1 MVTRGG
7 VRFTD
12 LHESVEH
19 GGTGGWLAVGGVAGP
34 PGWSRPDGG
43 NSVGSATIRGEHPMT
58 EPFGGRIERE
68 VADSEPWWP
77 EPVLPAEGSPNV
89 VVILLDDTGFSH
101 LGCFGSFID
110 TPNFDRLAA
119 GGLRYT
125 NFHTTALCSPTRACL
140 LTGRNHHSVGMRA
153 ISNFDT
159 GFPNMRG
166 RIAATAATLGEVLE
180 PVGYH
185 TMAVGKWHLAPMREA
200 SAAGPFTDW
209 PVQRG
214 FNRFYGFL
222 NGETD
227 QFHPELCADNHFI
240 DPPATPEDG
249 GSRSGSYHLSEDL
262 VDQSIDMIR
271 NQTSLV
277 PERPFFLYLAFGATH
292 APHQAPDAY
301 LAKYRGRFDDGWDV
315 WRQRVYERQL
325 ELGVIP
331 EGTRL
336 APRNPGVE
344 AWDDLSADEQ
354 AFACR
359 LQEAFAAFLDHTDAQ
374 VGRLLDSLEQQGLL
388 DNTIVF
394 ALSDNGAS
402 QEGNATGVMDEFRY
416 FNNIPEDLDEVMGRL
431 DDIGTRRSFSNYPW
445 GWAQV
450 GNTPG
455 KRYKQNTHGGG
466 VRDPLI
472 VSWPAG
478 IDPSCR
484 GQIRTQ
490 FHHVIDIAPTVL
502 EILGVEAPAVVK
514 GVEQQP
520 VDGVSMAYTFA
531 PEAGDAAAVPTRKSC
546 QYFEMFG
553 HRGIWADGWKAVT
566 YHEPGVPLDADTW
579 ELYHLDEDF
588 SETDDLA
595 EAEPER
601 LAQMVDLFWSE
612 AERHGVLPVD
622 TGQLRGLF
630 AGRPMPGT
638 PRARDTF
645 VYRPPLDRI
654 PMDTAPGLGARSW
667 QLRADVTRDSTAQQG
682 AVFAVG
688 TVNNGLVAYVKDNRL
703 VYDHNYF
710 GTHTTVRS
718 DELPDGSTTL
728 GIDFDRVRRGPAR
741 VRLWAD
747 AELIGEGIVPEVSVM
762 ISSIG
767 MDIGRNPSGICD
779 DYGTPFEF
787 EGTIH
792 RVEIATVRA
801 MPEEDEKAAE
811 IRTALGSQ

>member
-1 MVTRGG
+1 MTEDFGG
-7 VRFTD
+7 VI
-12 LHESVEH
+12 S
-19 GGTGGWLAVGGVAGP
+19 
-34 PGWSRPDGG
+34 
-43 NSVGSATIRGEHPMT
+43 
-58 EPFGGRIERE
+58 RE
-68 VADSEPWWP
+68 VQDSEPWWP
-77 EPVLPAEGSPNV
+77 EPALPESGAPNV

-101 LGCFGSFID
+101 LGCFGSVID
-110 TPNFDRLAA
+110 TPNFDRLGAA
-119 GGLRYT
+119 GLRYT

-166 RIAATAATLGEVLE
+166 RIAPSAATLGEVLE
-180 PVGYH
+180 PLGYH

-227 QFHPELCADNHFI
+227 QFHPELCVDNHFI

-249 GSRSGSYHLSEDL
+249 YHVSEDL

-271 NQTSLV
+271 NQKSLV

-292 APHQAPDAY
+292 APHQAPDEN
-301 LAKYRGRFDDGWDV
+301 LAKYRGKFDEGWDV
-315 WRQRVYERQL
+315 WRQRVFERQL

-331 EGTRL
+331 PNTQL
-336 APRNPGVE
+336 APRNPGVKP
-344 AWDDLSADEQ
+344 WDDLTDDEQ

-374 VGRLLDSLEQQGLL
+374 VGRLLDALEAQGEI
-388 DNTIVF
+388 DNTLVF

-402 QEGNATGVMDEFRY
+402 QEGNDTGVMDEFRY
-416 FNNIPEDLDEVMGRL
+416 FNNIPEDLDDVMARL
-431 DDIGTRRSFSNYPW
+431 DDVGTRRSFSNYPW

-472 VSWPAG
+472 VSWPGG
-478 IDPSCR
+478 IDASCR

-490 FHHVIDIAPTVL
+490 FHHVTDIVPTVL
-502 EILGVEAPAVVK
+502 EVLGADAPEQVN
-514 GVEQQP
+514 GVDQQP
-520 VDGVSMAYTFA
+520 IEGTSLAYTFA
-531 PEAGDAAAVPTRKSC
+531 PEAVDQTAVPTRKAS

-553 HRGIWADGWKAVT
+553 HRAIWSDGWKAVT
-566 YHEPGVPLDADTW
+566 FHEAGSPLESDTW

-588 SETDDLA
+588 SEMNDLA
-595 EAEPER
+595 EAEPEK
-601 LAQMVDLFWSE
+601 LAELVELFWSE
-612 AERHGVLPVD
+612 AEQYGVLPID
-622 TGQLRGLF
+622 SSQLRGLF
-630 AGRPMPGT
+630 SGHPTPGT

-645 VYRPPLDRI
+645 VYLPPVDRI
-654 PMDTAPGLGARSW
+654 PMDTAPSFGARSW
-667 QLRADVTRDSTAQQG
+667 ALRADVSRAG
-682 AVFAVG
+682 ADQDGTLLAVG
-688 TVNNGLVAYVKDNRL
+688 TVNNGLVAYIKDNRL

-710 GTHTTVRS
+710 GNHTTVRS
-718 DELPDGSTTL
+718 DELPVGDVTL

-741 VRLWAD
+741 VRLWAGD
-747 AELIGEGIVPEVSVM
+747 DLLGEGIVPEVSVM

-767 MDIGRNPSGICD
+767 MDIGRNPSGISD
-779 DYGTPFEF
+779 DYPTPFEF
-787 EGTIH
+787 AGDIH

-801 MPEEDEKAAE
+801 LTEEDEKAAE
-811 IRTALGSQ
+811 IRTAMGTQ